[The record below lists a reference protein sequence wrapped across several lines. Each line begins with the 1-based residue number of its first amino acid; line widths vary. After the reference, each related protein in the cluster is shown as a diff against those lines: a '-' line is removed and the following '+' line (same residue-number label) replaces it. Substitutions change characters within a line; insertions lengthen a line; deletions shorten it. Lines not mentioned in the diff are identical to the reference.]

1 MIKRTLA
8 QLAEMCGGTLT
19 DIAAYGDVGV
29 EGVFTD
35 SRKPVQGSLFIP
47 LVGERFDGHEFVQ
60 TCVEK
65 GAAGA
70 LWQKDHG
77 AAPQGAVIIVEDTL
91 VALQEL
97 ASSYLKENKA
107 SVVGITG
114 SNGKTTTKDIVDA
127 ILSTTFKVHKTQG
140 NFNNHIGL
148 PLTVLS
154 MEPDT
159 EIVILEMGM
168 SGRGEIEELSLIAQ
182 PDVAIITN
190 IGESHLLQLGSR
202 LEIARAK
209 VEIAAGM
216 KPGGL
221 LIYNGDEPL
230 IEQVLAEP
238 ATKLPEGLQRYT
250 FGLQTDNDD
259 YPTGIMNA
267 QSGVAFTTKQSG
279 EDALTLPLLGT
290 HNVVNCLAAL
300 AVARHF
306 GVAAEQIVAGLS
318 RLKLTG
324 MRIEIINGVSG
335 LTMLNDAYNASPTS
349 MKAAVDVLEGLK
361 GYRIKVA
368 VLGDM
373 LELGPQEHELH
384 RGIGEY
390 ITPDKMNMVLAYGP
404 LSASIAEGA
413 RQNMPAEAVH
423 TFESKEELT
432 RYLLKNLQSRDVVLF
447 KASRGMKLED
457 VVEAL
462 KIAPLQNR
470 VD

>member
-19 DIAAYGDVGV
+19 DVAAYGDVGV

-77 AAPQGAVIIVEDTL
+77 IAPQGAVIIVEDTL
-91 VALQEL
+91 VALQKL
-97 ASSYLKENKA
+97 ASSYLRENKA

-221 LIYNGDEPL
+221 LVYNGDEPL

-238 ATKLPEGLQRYT
+238 VTKLPEGLQRYT

-259 YPTGIMNA
+259 YPTGIMNV

-279 EDALTLPLLGT
+279 EGALTLPLLGT

-300 AVARHF
+300 AVTRHF
-306 GVAAEQIVAGLS
+306 GVAAEQIIAGLS

-373 LELGPQEHELH
+373 LELGPQEHDLH

-390 ITPDKMNMVLAYGP
+390 ITLDKMNMVLAYGP

-432 RYLLKNLQSRDVVLF
+432 RYLLENLQSRDVVLF

>member
-8 QLAEMCGGTLT
+8 QLAEMCGGTLS
-19 DIAAYGDVGV
+19 DFAAYGEIHV

-35 SRKPVQGSLFIP
+35 SRKLVEGSLFIP

-60 TCVEK
+60 ACLEK

-77 AAPQGAVIIVEDTL
+77 VPPQGGAIIVVEDTL
-91 VALQEL
+91 AALQGL
-97 ASSYLKENKA
+97 ASAYLAESKT

-154 MEPDT
+154 MEQDT

-168 SGRGEIEELSLIAQ
+168 SGRREIETLSLIAQ

-209 VEIAAGM
+209 AEIAAGL

-230 IEQVLAEP
+230 IKQVLAE
-238 ATKLPEGLQRYT
+238 AETKQPEGMKRFT
-250 FGLQTDNDD
+250 FGLQTDNND
-259 YPTGIMNA
+259 YPTGLMNA
-267 QSGVAFTTKQSG
+267 QNGVVFTTKQLG
-279 EDALTLPLLGT
+279 EHALTLPLLGT

-306 GVAAEQIVAGLS
+306 GVKAEQIASGLS
-318 RLKLTG
+318 QLKLTG
-324 MRIEIINGVSG
+324 MRIEVLHGISG

-349 MKAAVDVLEGLK
+349 MKAAIDVLEGLK
-361 GYRIKVA
+361 GYRSRVA

-373 LELGPQEHELH
+373 LELGPQEQELH

-390 ITPDKMNMVLAYGP
+390 ITPGKMDMVITYGP
-404 LSASIAEGA
+404 LSANIAEGA
-413 RQNMPAEAVH
+413 KQHMPAEAVH
-423 TFESKEELT
+423 AFENKEEMT
-432 RYLLKNLQSRDVVLF
+432 RYLLEKLHPRDVVLF

-457 VVEAL
+457 VVESL
-462 KIAPLQNR
+462 KIASLQN
-470 VD
+470 

>member
-1 MIKRTLA
+1 MKRTLA

-35 SRKPVQGSLFIP
+35 SRKPVPGSLFIP

-60 TCVEK
+60 TCLEK
-65 GAAGA
+65 GAAGT
-70 LWQKDHG
+70 LWQKNHG
-77 AAPQGAVIIVEDTL
+77 TAPQGAVIIVEDTL

-97 ASSYLKENKA
+97 ATSYLKENKA

-168 SGRGEIEELSLIAQ
+168 SGRGEIEELSVIAQ

-250 FGLQTDNDD
+250 FGLQADNDD

-279 EDALTLPLLGT
+279 EVALTMPLLGT

-349 MKAAVDVLEGLK
+349 MKAAVDVLESLK

-423 TFESKEELT
+423 AFESKEELT
-432 RYLLKNLQSRDVVLF
+432 HYLLENLHSRDVVLF

>member
-1 MIKRTLA
+1 MKKTLA
-8 QLAEMCGGTLT
+8 QIAEMCGGTLT
-19 DIAAYGDVGV
+19 DVAAYGDVSV

-35 SRKPVQGSLFIP
+35 SRKPTQGSLFIP

-65 GAAGA
+65 GAAGT
-70 LWQKDHG
+70 LWQRDHG
-77 AAPQGAVIIVEDTL
+77 TEPRGAVIVVEDTL

-97 ASSYLKENKA
+97 ASSYLRESDA

-168 SGRGEIEELSLIAQ
+168 SGRGEIEELSVIAQ

-209 VEIAAGM
+209 AEIAAGM
-216 KPGGL
+216 KPGSL

-230 IEQVLAEP
+230 LAQVLAEP
-238 ATKLPEGLQRYT
+238 ATKQPEGLRRYT
-250 FGLQTDNDD
+250 FGLQADNDD
-259 YPTGIMNA
+259 YPTGLMNV
-267 QSGVAFTTKQSG
+267 QNGVAFTTKQLG
-279 EDALTLPLLGT
+279 EAALTLPLLGT

-300 AVARHF
+300 AVARHY
-306 GVAAEQIVAGLS
+306 GVESEQIAAGLS
-318 RLKLTG
+318 GLKLTG
-324 MRIEIINGVSG
+324 MRIEVLQGVSG
-335 LTMLNDAYNASPTS
+335 LTLLNDAYNASPTS
-349 MKAAVDVLEGLK
+349 MKAAVNVLESLK
-361 GYRIKVA
+361 GYRNKVA

-373 LELGPQEHELH
+373 LELGPQEQELH

-390 ITPDKMNMVLAYGP
+390 ITPDKMDMVLAYGP
-404 LSASIAEGA
+404 LSSSIAEGA

-423 TFESKEELT
+423 AFESKEELT
-432 RYLLKNLQSRDVVLF
+432 RFLLERLHPRDVVLF

-462 KIAPLQNR
+462 KIAPLQN
-470 VD
+470 

>member
-8 QLAEMCGGTLT
+8 QVAEMCGGTLT
-19 DIAAYGDVGV
+19 DVAAYGDVGV

-35 SRKPVQGSLFIP
+35 SRKPVLGSLFIP

-70 LWQKDHG
+70 LWQNDHG
-77 AAPQGAVIIVEDTL
+77 TAPQGAVIIVEDTL

-97 ASSYLKENKA
+97 ASSYLRENKA

-168 SGRGEIEELSLIAQ
+168 SGRREIEELSLIAQ

-238 ATKLPEGLQRYT
+238 ETKLPERLQRYT

-259 YPTGIMNA
+259 YPTGMMNA
-267 QSGVAFTTKQSG
+267 KSGVAFTTKQSG
-279 EDALTLPLLGT
+279 EGALTLPLLGT

-306 GVAAEQIVAGLS
+306 GVAAEQIAAGLS

-349 MKAAVDVLEGLK
+349 MRAAVDVLEGLK

-384 RGIGEY
+384 REIGEY

-432 RYLLKNLQSRDVVLF
+432 RYLLEHLHSRDVVLF

>member
-1 MIKRTLA
+1 MKRTLA

-19 DIAAYGDVGV
+19 DIAAYGNVGV

-35 SRKPVQGSLFIP
+35 SRKPVPGSLFIP

-60 TCVEK
+60 TCLEK
-65 GAAGA
+65 GAAGT

-77 AAPQGAVIIVEDTL
+77 TAPQGAVIIVEDTL

-97 ASSYLKENKA
+97 ATSYLKENKA

-168 SGRGEIEELSLIAQ
+168 SGRGEIEELSVIAQ

-250 FGLQTDNDD
+250 FGLQADNDD

-279 EDALTLPLLGT
+279 EVALTMPLLGT

-349 MKAAVDVLEGLK
+349 MKAAVDVLESLK

-423 TFESKEELT
+423 AFESKEELT
-432 RYLLKNLQSRDVVLF
+432 HYLLENLHSRDVVLF

>member
-35 SRKPVQGSLFIP
+35 SRKPVPGSLFIP

-60 TCVEK
+60 TCLEK
-65 GAAGA
+65 GAAGT

-77 AAPQGAVIIVEDTL
+77 TAPQGAVIIVEDTL

-97 ASSYLKENKA
+97 ATSYLKENKA

-168 SGRGEIEELSLIAQ
+168 SGRGEIEELSVIAQ

-250 FGLQTDNDD
+250 FGLQADNDD

-279 EDALTLPLLGT
+279 EVALTMPLLGT

-432 RYLLKNLQSRDVVLF
+432 HYLLENLHSRDVVLF

>member
-8 QLAEMCGGTLT
+8 QLAEMCGGTLCDT
-19 DIAAYGDVGV
+19 AAYGETLV

-35 SRKPVQGSLFIP
+35 SRKRAVGSLFIP

-60 TCVEK
+60 TCLET
-65 GAAGA
+65 GAAAA

-77 AAPQGAVIIVEDTL
+77 AAPDGAIILVDDTL
-91 VALQEL
+91 LALQAL
-97 ASSYLKENKA
+97 ASAYLNESRA

-127 ILSTTFKVHKTQG
+127 VLSTTYKVHKTQG

-154 MEPDT
+154 MNEDT
-159 EIVILEMGM
+159 EIIILEMGM
-168 SGRGEIEELSLIAQ
+168 SGRGEIEVLSKIAQ

-209 VEIAAGM
+209 AEIAAGM
-216 KPGGL
+216 KPSGV

-230 IEQVLAEP
+230 IDQVLAEP
-238 ATKLPEGLQRYT
+238 STIQPNDMQRVT

-267 QSGVAFTTKQSG
+267 PSGVVFTSKQSG
-279 EDALTLPLLGT
+279 EAAYALPLLGT

-306 GVAAEQIVAGLS
+306 GVKSEQVADGLS

-324 MRIEIINGVSG
+324 MRIEVLQSSSG
-335 LTMLNDAYNASPTS
+335 LTILNDAYNASPTS
-349 MKAAVDVLEGLK
+349 MKAAVDVLESLR
-361 GYRIKVA
+361 GYRFKVA

-373 LELGPQEHELH
+373 LELGPQEEELH
-384 RGIGEY
+384 YGIGSY
-390 ITPDKMNMVLAYGP
+390 VTPDKMDMVLTYGS
-404 LSASIAEGA
+404 LAASIAEGA
-413 RQNMPAEAVH
+413 RQHMPAEAVLA
-423 TFESKEELT
+423 FEDKEELT
-432 RYLLKNLQSRDVVLF
+432 RYLMEKLQPRDVVLF

-462 KIAPLQNR
+462 KIAPLQK
-470 VD
+470 

>member
-1 MIKRTLA
+1 MKKTLA
-8 QLAEMCGGTLT
+8 QIAEMCGGTLT
-19 DIAAYGDVGV
+19 DVAAYGDVSV

-35 SRKPVQGSLFIP
+35 SRKPTQGSLFIP

-65 GAAGA
+65 GAAGT
-70 LWQKDHG
+70 LWQRDHG
-77 AAPQGAVIIVEDTL
+77 TEPRGAVIVVEDTL
-91 VALQEL
+91 VALQVL
-97 ASSYLKENKA
+97 ASSYLRESDA

-168 SGRGEIEELSLIAQ
+168 SGRGEIEELSVIAQ

-209 VEIAAGM
+209 AEIAAGM

-238 ATKLPEGLQRYT
+238 ATKQPEGLQRYT
-250 FGLQTDNDD
+250 FGLHTDNDD
-259 YPTGIMNA
+259 YPTGLMNV
-267 QSGVAFTTKQSG
+267 QNGVAFTTKQLG
-279 EDALTLPLLGT
+279 EAALTLPLLGT

-300 AVARHF
+300 AVARHY
-306 GVAAEQIVAGLS
+306 GVESEQIAAGLS
-318 RLKLTG
+318 GLKLTG
-324 MRIEIINGVSG
+324 MRIEVLQGVSG
-335 LTMLNDAYNASPTS
+335 LTLLNDAYNASPTS
-349 MKAAVDVLEGLK
+349 MKAAVDVLESLK
-361 GYRIKVA
+361 GYRNKVA

-373 LELGPQEHELH
+373 LELGPQEQELH

-390 ITPDKMNMVLAYGP
+390 ITPAKMNMMLAYGS
-404 LSASIAEGA
+404 LSSSIAEGA
-413 RQNMPAEAVH
+413 RQHMPADAVH
-423 TFESKEELT
+423 AFESKEELT
-432 RYLLKNLQSRDVVLF
+432 RFLLEKLHPRDVVLF

>member
-19 DIAAYGDVGV
+19 DVAAYGDVGV

-60 TCVEK
+60 TCLEK
-65 GAAGA
+65 GAVGA

-77 AAPQGAVIIVEDTL
+77 TAPQGAVIIVENTL

-97 ASSYLKENKA
+97 ASSYLRENKA

-216 KPGGL
+216 KSGGL

-259 YPTGIMNA
+259 FPTGIMNV

-279 EDALTLPLLGT
+279 EGALTLPLLGT

-306 GVAAEQIVAGLS
+306 GVAAEQIIAGLS

-432 RYLLKNLQSRDVVLF
+432 RYLLENLQSRDVVLF
-447 KASRGMKLED
+447 KASRGMKLEE

>member
-1 MIKRTLA
+1 
-8 QLAEMCGGTLT
+8 MCGGTLNDYT
-19 DIAAYGDVGV
+19 AYGDIRV

-35 SRKPVQGSLFIP
+35 SRKPVEGSLFIP

-60 TCVEK
+60 ACLEK

-70 LWQKDHG
+70 LWQNDHG
-77 AAPQGAVIIVEDTL
+77 VPPQEGAVIVVEDTL
-91 VALQEL
+91 AALQGL
-97 ASSYLKENKA
+97 ASAYLAESQT

-154 MEPDT
+154 MEQDT

-168 SGRGEIEELSLIAQ
+168 SGRREIEALSLIAQ
-182 PDVAIITN
+182 PDIAIITN

-209 VEIAAGM
+209 AEIAAGM

-230 IEQVLAEP
+230 IKQVLAE
-238 ATKLPEGLQRYT
+238 AETKQPEGMKRFT

-259 YPTGIMNA
+259 YPTGLMNA
-267 QSGVAFTTKQSG
+267 QNGVVFTTKQLG
-279 EDALTLPLLGT
+279 EQALTLPLLGT

-306 GVAAEQIVAGLS
+306 GVTAEQIASGLS
-318 RLKLTG
+318 SLKLTG
-324 MRIEIINGVSG
+324 MRIEVIQGVSG

-349 MKAAVDVLEGLK
+349 MKAAIDVLEGLK
-361 GYRIKVA
+361 GYRSRVA

-373 LELGPQEHELH
+373 LELGPQEQELH

-390 ITPDKMNMVLAYGP
+390 ITTGKMDLVLTYGP
-404 LSASIAEGA
+404 LSVNIAEGA
-413 RQNMPAEAVH
+413 KLHMPAEAVH
-423 TFESKEELT
+423 AFENKEEMT
-432 RYLLKNLQSRDVVLF
+432 RYLLEKLHPRDVVLF

-457 VVEAL
+457 VVESL
-462 KIAPLQNR
+462 KIASLQN
-470 VD
+470 

>member
-1 MIKRTLA
+1 MKRTLA
-8 QLAEMCGGTLT
+8 QLAEMCGGTLNDYT
-19 DIAAYGDVGV
+19 AYGDIRV

-35 SRKPVQGSLFIP
+35 SRKPVEGSLFIP

-60 TCVEK
+60 ACLEK

-70 LWQKDHG
+70 LWQNDHG
-77 AAPQGAVIIVEDTL
+77 VPPQEGAVIVVEDTL
-91 VALQEL
+91 AALQGL
-97 ASSYLKENKA
+97 ASAYLAESQT

-154 MEPDT
+154 MEQDT

-168 SGRGEIEELSLIAQ
+168 SGRREIEALSLIAQ
-182 PDVAIITN
+182 PDIAIITN

-209 VEIAAGM
+209 AEIAAGM

-230 IEQVLAEP
+230 IKQVLAE
-238 ATKLPEGLQRYT
+238 AETKQPEGMKRFT

-259 YPTGIMNA
+259 YPTGLMNA
-267 QSGVAFTTKQSG
+267 QNGVVFTTKQLG
-279 EDALTLPLLGT
+279 EQALTLPLLGT

-306 GVAAEQIVAGLS
+306 GVTAEQIASGLS
-318 RLKLTG
+318 SLKLTG
-324 MRIEIINGVSG
+324 MRIEVIQGVSG

-349 MKAAVDVLEGLK
+349 MKAAIDVLEGLK
-361 GYRIKVA
+361 GYRSRVA

-373 LELGPQEHELH
+373 LELGPQEQELH

-390 ITPDKMNMVLAYGP
+390 ITPGKMDLVLTYGP
-404 LSASIAEGA
+404 LSVNIAEGA
-413 RQNMPAEAVH
+413 KLHMPAEAVH
-423 TFESKEELT
+423 AFENKEEMT
-432 RYLLKNLQSRDVVLF
+432 RYLLEKLHPRDVVLF

-457 VVEAL
+457 VVESL
-462 KIAPLQNR
+462 KIASLQN
-470 VD
+470 

>member
-19 DIAAYGDVGV
+19 DIAAYGNVGV

-35 SRKPVQGSLFIP
+35 SRKPVPGSLFIP

-60 TCVEK
+60 TCLEK
-65 GAAGA
+65 GAAGT

-77 AAPQGAVIIVEDTL
+77 TAPQGAVIIVEDTL

-97 ASSYLKENKA
+97 ATSYLKENKA

-168 SGRGEIEELSLIAQ
+168 SGRGEIEELSVIAQ

-250 FGLQTDNDD
+250 FGLQADNDD

-279 EDALTLPLLGT
+279 EVALTMPLLGT

-349 MKAAVDVLEGLK
+349 MKAAVDVLESLK

-423 TFESKEELT
+423 AFESKEELT
-432 RYLLKNLQSRDVVLF
+432 HYLVENLHSRDVVLF

>member
-19 DIAAYGDVGV
+19 DVAAYGDVGV

-77 AAPQGAVIIVEDTL
+77 DAPQGAMIIVEDTL

-97 ASSYLKENKA
+97 ASSYLRESKA

-154 MEPDT
+154 MEHDT

-238 ATKLPEGLQRYT
+238 ATKLPEELQRYT

-279 EDALTLPLLGT
+279 EGALTLPLLGT

-300 AVARHF
+300 AVAHHF

-318 RLKLTG
+318 HLKLTG

-384 RGIGEY
+384 RAIGEY

-432 RYLLKNLQSRDVVLF
+432 RYLLENLHSRDVVLF

-462 KIAPLQNR
+462 KTAPLQNR

>member
-1 MIKRTLA
+1 MKRTLA

-19 DIAAYGDVGV
+19 DVAAYGDVGI

-35 SRKPVQGSLFIP
+35 SRKPVPGSLFIP

-65 GAAGA
+65 GAAGT

-77 AAPQGAVIIVEDTL
+77 TAPQGAVIIVEDTL

-107 SVVGITG
+107 SIVGITG

-127 ILSTTFKVHKTQG
+127 VLSTTFKVHKTQG
-140 NFNNHIGL
+140 NFNNHIGM

-168 SGRGEIEELSLIAQ
+168 SGRGEIEELSVIAQ

-230 IEQVLAEP
+230 INQVLAEA
-238 ATKLPEGLQRYT
+238 ATKMPEGLQRYT

-279 EDALTLPLLGT
+279 EVALTMPLLGT

-318 RLKLTG
+318 HLKLTG

-432 RYLLKNLQSRDVVLF
+432 RYLLENLHSRDVVLF

>member
-1 MIKRTLA
+1 
-8 QLAEMCGGTLT
+8 MCGGTLNDYT
-19 DIAAYGDVGV
+19 AYGDIRV

-35 SRKPVQGSLFIP
+35 SRKPVEGSLFIP

-60 TCVEK
+60 ACLEK

-70 LWQKDHG
+70 LWQNDHG
-77 AAPQGAVIIVEDTL
+77 VPPQEGAVIVVEDTL
-91 VALQEL
+91 AALQGL
-97 ASSYLKENKA
+97 ASAYLAESQT

-154 MEPDT
+154 MEQDT

-168 SGRGEIEELSLIAQ
+168 SGRREIEALSLIAQ
-182 PDVAIITN
+182 PDIAIITN

-209 VEIAAGM
+209 AEIAAGM

-230 IEQVLAEP
+230 IKQVLAE
-238 ATKLPEGLQRYT
+238 AETKQPEGMKRFT

-259 YPTGIMNA
+259 YPTGLMNA
-267 QSGVAFTTKQSG
+267 QNGVVFTTKQLG
-279 EDALTLPLLGT
+279 EQALTLPLLGT

-306 GVAAEQIVAGLS
+306 GVTAEQIASGLS
-318 RLKLTG
+318 SLKLTG
-324 MRIEIINGVSG
+324 MRIEVIQGVSG

-349 MKAAVDVLEGLK
+349 MKAAIDVLEGLK
-361 GYRIKVA
+361 GYRSRVA

-373 LELGPQEHELH
+373 LELGPQEQELH

-390 ITPDKMNMVLAYGP
+390 ITPGKMDLVLTYGP
-404 LSASIAEGA
+404 LSVNIAEGA
-413 RQNMPAEAVH
+413 KLHMPAEAVH
-423 TFESKEELT
+423 AFENKEEMT
-432 RYLLKNLQSRDVVLF
+432 RYLLEKLHPRDVVLF

-457 VVEAL
+457 VVESL
-462 KIAPLQNR
+462 KIASLQN
-470 VD
+470 

>member
-1 MIKRTLA
+1 MKRTLA
-8 QLAEMCGGTLT
+8 QIAEMCGGTLT
-19 DIAAYGDVGV
+19 DVVTYGDVQV

-35 SRKPVQGSLFIP
+35 SRKPVRGSLFIP

-60 TCVEK
+60 ACVEK
-65 GAAGA
+65 GAAGT

-77 AAPQGAVIIVEDTL
+77 TAPQGAVIVVEDTL
-91 VALQEL
+91 VALQNL
-97 ASSYLKENKA
+97 ASSYLRESNA

-168 SGRGEIEELSLIAQ
+168 SGRGEIEELSIIAQ

-190 IGESHLLQLGSR
+190 IGEAHLLQLGSR

-209 VEIAAGM
+209 AEIAAGM
-216 KPGGL
+216 KPGSL

-230 IEQVLAEP
+230 IAQVLAEP
-238 ATKLPEGLQRYT
+238 LMKQPENLQRYT
-250 FGLQTDNDD
+250 FGLQAGNDD
-259 YPTGIMNA
+259 YPTGLMNV
-267 QSGVAFTTKQSG
+267 QSGVTFTTKQLG
-279 EDALTLPLLGT
+279 EVAFTLPLLGT

-300 AVARHF
+300 EVARHF
-306 GVAAEQIVAGLS
+306 KVSAEQIAAGLS
-318 RLKLTG
+318 GLKLTG
-324 MRIEIINGVSG
+324 MRIEVLHGVSG

-361 GYRIKVA
+361 GYRHKVA

-373 LELGPQEHELH
+373 LELGPQELELH

-390 ITPDKMNMVLAYGP
+390 ITPAKMNMVLAYGP

-413 RQNMPAEAVH
+413 SQNMPAEAVH
-423 TFESKEELT
+423 AFESKEELT
-432 RYLLKNLQSRDVVLF
+432 RYLLEKLHPRDVVLF

-462 KIAPLQNR
+462 KIAPLQN
-470 VD
+470 

>member
-1 MIKRTLA
+1 MKRTLA
-8 QLAEMCGGTLT
+8 QLAEMCGGTLNDYT
-19 DIAAYGDVGV
+19 AYGDICV

-35 SRKPVQGSLFIP
+35 SRKPVEGSLFIP

-60 TCVEK
+60 ACLEK

-70 LWQKDHG
+70 LWQNDHG
-77 AAPQGAVIIVEDTL
+77 FPPQGGAVIVVEDTL
-91 VALQEL
+91 AALQGL
-97 ASSYLKENKA
+97 ASAYLAESQT

-127 ILSTTFKVHKTQG
+127 ILSTKFKVHKTQG

-154 MEPDT
+154 MEQDT

-168 SGRGEIEELSLIAQ
+168 SGRREIEALSLIAQ
-182 PDVAIITN
+182 PDIAIITN

-209 VEIAAGM
+209 AEIAAGM

-230 IEQVLAEP
+230 IKQVLAE
-238 ATKLPEGLQRYT
+238 AETKQPEGMKRFT

-259 YPTGIMNA
+259 YPTGLMNA
-267 QSGVAFTTKQSG
+267 QNGVVFTTKQLG
-279 EDALTLPLLGT
+279 EQALTLPLLGT

-306 GVAAEQIVAGLS
+306 GVTAEQIASGLS
-318 RLKLTG
+318 GLKLTG
-324 MRIEIINGVSG
+324 MRIEVIQGVSG

-349 MKAAVDVLEGLK
+349 MKAAIDVLDGLK
-361 GYRIKVA
+361 GYRSRVA

-373 LELGPQEHELH
+373 LELGPQEQELH

-390 ITPDKMNMVLAYGP
+390 ITPGKMDMVLTYGP
-404 LSASIAEGA
+404 LSVNIAEGA
-413 RQNMPAEAVH
+413 KLHMPAEAVH
-423 TFESKEELT
+423 AFENKEEMT
-432 RYLLKNLQSRDVVLF
+432 RYMLEKLHPRDVVLF

-457 VVEAL
+457 VVESL
-462 KIAPLQNR
+462 KIASLQN
-470 VD
+470 

>member
-19 DIAAYGDVGV
+19 DIAAYGNDGV

-35 SRKPVQGSLFIP
+35 SRKPVPGSLFIP

-60 TCVEK
+60 TCLEK
-65 GAAGA
+65 GAAGT

-77 AAPQGAVIIVEDTL
+77 SAPQGAVIIVEDTL

-97 ASSYLKENKA
+97 ATSYLKENKA

-168 SGRGEIEELSLIAQ
+168 SGRGEIEELSVIAQ

-250 FGLQTDNDD
+250 FGLQADNDD

-279 EDALTLPLLGT
+279 EVALTMPLLGT

-300 AVARHF
+300 EVARHF
-306 GVAAEQIVAGLS
+306 GVVAEQIVAGLS

-349 MKAAVDVLEGLK
+349 MKAAVDVLESLK

-384 RGIGEY
+384 RRIGEY

-423 TFESKEELT
+423 AFESKEELT
-432 RYLLKNLQSRDVVLF
+432 HYLLENLHSRDVVLF

>member
-19 DIAAYGDVGV
+19 DIAAYGNDGV

-35 SRKPVQGSLFIP
+35 SRKPVPGSLFIP

-60 TCVEK
+60 TCLEK
-65 GAAGA
+65 GAAGT

-77 AAPQGAVIIVEDTL
+77 TAPQGAVIIVEDTL

-97 ASSYLKENKA
+97 ATSYLKENKA

-168 SGRGEIEELSLIAQ
+168 SGRGEIEELSVIAQ

-250 FGLQTDNDD
+250 FGLQADNDD

-279 EDALTLPLLGT
+279 EVALTMPLLGT

-349 MKAAVDVLEGLK
+349 MKAAVDVLESLK

-423 TFESKEELT
+423 AFESKEELT
-432 RYLLKNLQSRDVVLF
+432 HYLLENLHSRDVVLF

-457 VVEAL
+457 VVDAL

>member
-35 SRKPVQGSLFIP
+35 SRKPIPGSLFIP

-60 TCVEK
+60 TCLEK
-65 GAAGA
+65 GAAGT

-77 AAPQGAVIIVEDTL
+77 TAPQGAVIIVEDTL

-97 ASSYLKENKA
+97 ATSYLKENKA

-168 SGRGEIEELSLIAQ
+168 SGRGEIEELSVIAQ

-238 ATKLPEGLQRYT
+238 ATKLPEGLQRCT
-250 FGLQTDNDD
+250 FGLQADNDD

-279 EDALTLPLLGT
+279 EVALTMPLLGT

-432 RYLLKNLQSRDVVLF
+432 HYLLENLHSRDVVLF

>member
-1 MIKRTLA
+1 
-8 QLAEMCGGTLT
+8 
-19 DIAAYGDVGV
+19 
-29 EGVFTD
+29 
-35 SRKPVQGSLFIP
+35 
-47 LVGERFDGHEFVQ
+47 
-60 TCVEK
+60 
-65 GAAGA
+65 
-70 LWQKDHG
+70 
-77 AAPQGAVIIVEDTL
+77 
-91 VALQEL
+91 
-97 ASSYLKENKA
+97 
-107 SVVGITG
+107 
-114 SNGKTTTKDIVDA
+114 
-127 ILSTTFKVHKTQG
+127 
-140 NFNNHIGL
+140 
-148 PLTVLS
+148 

-168 SGRGEIEELSLIAQ
+168 SGRGEIEELSVIAQ

-250 FGLQTDNDD
+250 FGLQADNDD

-279 EDALTLPLLGT
+279 EVALTMPLLGT

-432 RYLLKNLQSRDVVLF
+432 HYLLENLHSRDVVLF

>member
-1 MIKRTLA
+1 MKRTLA

-19 DIAAYGDVGV
+19 DIAAYGNVGV

-35 SRKPVQGSLFIP
+35 SRKPVPGSLFIP

-60 TCVEK
+60 TCLEK
-65 GAAGA
+65 GAAGT

-77 AAPQGAVIIVEDTL
+77 TAPQGAVIIVEDTL

-97 ASSYLKENKA
+97 ATSYLKENKA

-168 SGRGEIEELSLIAQ
+168 SGRGEIEELSVIAQ

-250 FGLQTDNDD
+250 FGLQADNDD

-279 EDALTLPLLGT
+279 EVALTMPLLGT

-349 MKAAVDVLEGLK
+349 MKAAVDVLESLK

-423 TFESKEELT
+423 AFESKEELT
-432 RYLLKNLQSRDVVLF
+432 HYLVENLHSRDVVLF

>member
-1 MIKRTLA
+1 MKRTLA

-19 DIAAYGDVGV
+19 DIAAYGNDGV

-35 SRKPVQGSLFIP
+35 SRKPVPGSLFIP

-60 TCVEK
+60 TCLEK
-65 GAAGA
+65 GAAGT

-77 AAPQGAVIIVEDTL
+77 TAPQGAVIIVEDTL

-97 ASSYLKENKA
+97 ATSYLKENKA

-168 SGRGEIEELSLIAQ
+168 SGRGEIEELSVIAQ

-250 FGLQTDNDD
+250 FGLQADNDD

-279 EDALTLPLLGT
+279 EVALTMPLLGT

-349 MKAAVDVLEGLK
+349 MKAAVDVLESLK

-423 TFESKEELT
+423 AFESKEELT
-432 RYLLKNLQSRDVVLF
+432 HYLLENLHSRDVVLF

-457 VVEAL
+457 VVDAL